1 MSSDRSSTPAPVTVG
16 KHYTVQRTAHPRTS
30 SDALLAEAA
39 CSLGGQ
45 AEWFWGVPGVFHAIA
60 APRAAHPVPAAPT
73 HAPDEPH
80 SQALGYWGALH
91 YLLLRRLGWS
101 APHRGLMRWYDA
113 GKPTDDPTLALV
125 AGIWDTDGF
134 LDVYLAWLLRL
145 QPRFL
150 HGETVVPQNPEP
162 LDAAWSRWLEA
173 TVAREEQSPA
183 PHFALTGGWNPLHL
197 TGHIGE
203 GGTPDPTSTLT
214 VTDPQRNRAV
224 FLTDTMDAWY
234 DDLRTKFD
242 TLPASTRSWRVEV
255 VVRPVGVLGTFRRS
269 TSTGL
274 LFSGKHRYHAV
285 GQ

>member
-1 MSSDRSSTPAPVTVG
+1 MSSDRSLKKATVTVG
-16 KHYTVQRTAHPRTS
+16 EHYTVQRSVHQPAPS
-30 SDALLAEAA
+30 EMPVAEAER
-39 CSLGGQ
+39 SLGGQ

-60 APRAAHPVPAAPT
+60 APRSAHQVPANPT
-73 HAPDEPH
+73 PSPDEPH

-125 AGIWDTDGF
+125 ADIWDVDGY

-150 HGETVVPQNPEP
+150 HHDIVRPESPEP
-162 LDAAWSRWLEA
+162 LNAPWSRWLDA
-173 TVAREEQSPA
+173 TVAREERSPA
-183 PHFALTGGWNPLHL
+183 PHFSLTGGWDPLHL

-203 GGTPDPTSTLT
+203 SGTPDPTSTLT
-214 VTDPQRNRAV
+214 VADPHQHRAV

-234 DDLRTKFD
+234 EDLRAKVD
-242 TLPASTRSWRVEV
+242 TLPPSTRSWRVEV

-274 LFSGKHRYHAV
+274 MFSGKHRYHSL